1 MRAKKEIEVGVL
13 MLIKVLNTE
22 PKKSQLRII
31 QRKEKL
37 LTQGAQLNF
46 RRETV
51 KLKYQNK
58 LIGWSS

>member
-13 MLIKVLNTE
+13 MLIKVLKTE

-46 RRETV
+46 RRKTV

>member
-46 RRETV
+46 RRKTV

>member
-1 MRAKKEIEVGVL
+1 MRAKREIEVGVL
-13 MLIKVLNTE
+13 MSIKVLNTE

-46 RRETV
+46 RRKTV